1 MPADVAGNF
10 SAAGRVTDVDCVLEV
25 EIFGEGREIVRVGIH
40 VVAVPGLGG
49 TAVASPVGRYD
60 SITPLAEK
68 HHLGV
73 PVVRGERPAVAEHDG
88 LACSPV
94 LVENLRTIFGGNCGH
109 VFSP

>member
-10 SAAGRVTDVDCVLEV
+10 SAASRVADVDCVPEV
-25 EIFGEGREIVRVGIH
+25 ELFGEGREIVRIGIH

-49 TAVASPVGRYD
+49 TAGPSPRGRYD
-60 SITPLAEK
+60 PIAPLAEK

-94 LVENLRTIFGGNCGH
+94 LVENMRTIFGD
-109 VFSP
+109 